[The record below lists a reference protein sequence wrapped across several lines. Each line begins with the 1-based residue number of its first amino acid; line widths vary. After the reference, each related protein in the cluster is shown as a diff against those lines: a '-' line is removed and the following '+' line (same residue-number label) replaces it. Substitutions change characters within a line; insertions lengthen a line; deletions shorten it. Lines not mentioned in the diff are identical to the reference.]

1 MALDT
6 KLTPHQSSV
15 TAKPAQYS
23 TAASP
28 LMTEYVKTVT
38 QTALK
43 AEEYNAT
50 MKDVAA
56 VEVVAAEVD
65 VAVVMIGIPAALP
78 STQLSTLN

>member
-1 MALDT
+1 
-6 KLTPHQSSV
+6 
-15 TAKPAQYS
+15 
-23 TAASP
+23 
-28 LMTEYVKTVT
+28 MTEYVKTVT

-43 AEEYNAT
+43 AEEYKAT

-65 VAVVMIGIPAALP
+65 VAIVMIGIPAALP